1 VRLLTSSPFAYVHRL
16 IFFPTK
22 RRAAGLK
29 YLATRTLDMQCASCS
44 SCCVFFPGS
53 IAMHSTRC
61 GLLPLMLRALSVTT
75 ENATHETAAEM
86 RKLLLYLAKMTVN
99 GVISL
104 HLKKR

>member
-1 VRLLTSSPFAYVHRL
+1 MRQLLLLQRS
-16 IFFPTK
+16 
-22 RRAAGLK
+22 
-29 YLATRTLDMQCASCS
+29 
-44 SCCVFFPGS
+44 FFPGS

-86 RKLLLYLAKMTVN
+86 RKLLLWLAKMTVN

-104 HLKKR
+104 HLKNDRCNEI

>member
-1 VRLLTSSPFAYVHRL
+1 
-16 IFFPTK
+16 
-22 RRAAGLK
+22 
-29 YLATRTLDMQCASCS
+29 
-44 SCCVFFPGS
+44 
-53 IAMHSTRC
+53 MHSTRC

-86 RKLLLYLAKMTVN
+86 RKLLLWLAKMTVN